1 MNDIHR
7 DITADQF
14 CILRFDQAGLPANLF
29 NPETLAELNAHLDDL
44 EASPSIRGIVFIS
57 GKERLFHAGAD
68 LRGLGKMDREGLR
81 HFIEQGQDVFTRIA
95 HLRIP
100 TVAAIHGACLGGGC
114 ELALACTYRVATNDR
129 ATKIGLPETRL
140 GILPA
145 WGGSTRLP
153 RLIGVT
159 RALKIIL
166 AGQTPSAK
174 QALRY
179 GMIDAIAPREL
190 LLSAALR
197 MLTQGRNA
205 RRNWKLNPLV
215 NRLTARLIAPTVRG
229 KVARQTRGHYPARTE
244 AAEVVLASPR
254 SPESASL
261 ARERKAV
268 LDLAASDTC
277 KNLIR
282 LFFMSERSRKT
293 EGPKARPVE
302 RAMVVGAGVMGS
314 GIAEWLAARG
324 VRVIL
329 RDIDP
334 KFVAMGLDRIRKLF
348 GDRRVFTEKEGRDA
362 MDRISPAVGDVPLG
376 QVDLVIEAA
385 VETIDAKKEIFAA
398 LDQQARREDTILAT
412 NTSALSLAEIAGAT
426 KNPAR
431 VVGIHYFNPV
441 HKMQLVE
448 VVAGAQTSPDVV
460 RRAVQF
466 VQQIGK
472 LPVVVKDSPGFLV
485 NRVLMPYLLE
495 AGLLFEAGAR
505 AEDIDEAMLDFGMP
519 MGPLRLIDEVGVDI
533 AFHVA
538 NTLTDKFSDRLR
550 VPPGLGEMVKSGWL
564 GQKGGRGFYLYG
576 GGKKS
581 VPNPDMDKLRRTH
594 DAASLP
600 RSELQLRL
608 ALLMVNESA
617 RCLEEQVV
625 ADAATVDFAIV
636 MGTGFAPFRGGPLR
650 YADALGLGKVVAEL
664 ERLTKEAGP
673 HFKPSTLLKKLA
685 DEGKC
690 FHEN

>member
-7 DITADQF
+7 DITPDQF
-14 CILRFDQAGLPANLF
+14 CVLRFDQAGQSANLF
-29 NPETLAELNAHLDDL
+29 NPETLSELNAHLDDI
-44 EASPSIRGIVFIS
+44 EASPSLRGIVFTS
-57 GKERLFHAGAD
+57 SKERVFHAGAD
-68 LRGLGKMDREGLR
+68 LRGLEKMDREGLD
-81 HFIEQGQDVFTRIA
+81 HFIQQGQDVFTRIA
-95 HLRIP
+95 HLKIP
-100 TVAAIHGACLGGGC
+100 TVAAIHGVCLGGGC
-114 ELALACTYRVATNDR
+114 ELALACTYRIATNDHP
-129 ATKIGLPETRL
+129 TKIGLPETRL

-174 QALRY
+174 QALKY

-205 RRNWKLNPLV
+205 RRHWKLNPLV
-215 NRLTARLIAPTVRG
+215 NRMTARLIAPTVRA
-229 KVARQTRGHYPARTE
+229 KLTQQTRGHYPARTK
-244 AAEVVLASPR
+244 AAEIVLASPR
-254 SPESASL
+254 SSESASL
-261 ARERKAV
+261 ARERELV
-268 LDLAASDTC
+268 LELAASETC

-282 LFFMSERSRKT
+282 LFFMSERARKT
-293 EGPKARPVE
+293 EGPKAPPIE

-314 GIAEWLAARG
+314 GIAEWLAAKH

-329 RDIDP
+329 RDIDS
-334 KFVAMGLDRIRKLF
+334 KFVAKGLDRIRKLF

-376 QVDLVIEAA
+376 QVDLIVEAA

-398 LDQQARREDTILAT
+398 LDWQARRQDTILAT

-431 VVGIHYFNPV
+431 VVGMHFFNPV

-448 VVAGAQTSPDVV
+448 VVAGAQTSPEIV

-505 AEDIDEAMLDFGMP
+505 AKDIDEAMLDFGMP

-538 NTLTDKFSDRLR
+538 GTLAGKFSDRLR
-550 VPPGLGEMVKSGWL
+550 IPPGLGEMVKSGWL
-564 GQKGGRGFYLYG
+564 GQKSGRGFYLYG
-576 GGKKS
+576 KGRKS
-581 VPNPDMDKLRRTH
+581 EPNVEMERLRRSH
-594 DAASLP
+594 DAAGLP

-608 ALLMVNESA
+608 ALLMLNESA

-650 YADALGLGKVVAEL
+650 HADSLGLPKVVAGTRAVD
-664 ERLTKEAGP
+664 ERSRSSFQAQFAAQETRRRRK
-673 HFKPSTLLKKLA
+673 TLL
-685 DEGKC
+685 
-690 FHEN
+690 